1 MVSGWDEMRV
11 AIYVRVS
18 TEDQAREGYSLDAQ
32 ERRLRSYC
40 SLRNG
45 WEITETYRDEGFS
58 GRSTNRPEY
67 RRMMSELDRW
77 DIVLVMKMDRIH
89 RNSVNFTEMMDYL
102 RKNGKDFYSMM
113 EKFDTTNA
121 MGRFVMDIMQ
131 RMAQL
136 ESEQI
141 GERVKLAMEEKAK
154 SGDGPM
160 GSGEPYGYRYSNGT
174 LVPIEAEAEIV
185 GRIFDMYSSGCTTE
199 DIAVSL
205 TNSNIP
211 SKTGGRWSRQ
221 SVWKILHNPL
231 YAGYLRWDGIVRK
244 SRTPAIIPESV
255 FISVNGPIQDERS
268 C

>member
-1 MVSGWDEMRV
+1 MRV

-18 TEDQAREGYSLDAQ
+18 TEDQAKEGYSLDAQ
-32 ERRLRSYC
+32 ERRLKSYC
-40 SLRNG
+40 SLRSG

-58 GRSTNRPEY
+58 GRSIHRPEY
-67 RRMMSELDRW
+67 GRMMSEMDRW

-89 RNSVNFTEMMDYL
+89 RNSVNFTEMMDHL

-113 EKFDTTNA
+113 EKFDTTTA

-141 GERVKLAMEEKAK
+141 GERVKFAMEEKAK

-160 GSGEPYGYRYSNGT
+160 GSGEPYGYRYANGT
-174 LVPIEAEAEIV
+174 LVPIEAEAVVVE
-185 GRIFDMYSSGCTTE
+185 RIFDLYSSGHTME
-199 DIAVSL
+199 NIAITL

-211 SKTGGRWSRQ
+211 SKTGVGWSRQ
-221 SVWKILHNPL
+221 SICKILHNPL

-244 SRTPAIIPESV
+244 SRTPAIIPESL
-255 FISVNGPIQDERS
+255 FISVNGPIKDERS